1 MDIRIALA
9 GNPNCGK
16 TTLFNALTGARQRVG
31 NWPGVTVE
39 KKEGT
44 YKGDKSVIITDL
56 PGVYSLSP
64 FSPEEIVT
72 RTYLC
77 DDNPQVVIH
86 LVDSTNLERNLYLTT
101 QIIELGV
108 PVVVAVNMIDLMRK
122 KGDDINL
129 EKLSRR
135 LGCPCIAVS
144 ALKQEGISELIKTA
158 VDVAKN
164 GKKPESTLRFTSDA
178 QQPIEEISSIIANK
192 VPAESLRFYA
202 IKCLEGEDRAFEKF
216 AISKEDRAR
225 IDSIR
230 QSYEQNVD
238 DDAES
243 AITCERYDMISDV
256 VDECLKRSFKG
267 TTLTEKVDRVVT
279 SRIFGLPIFVAV
291 MFLVYYIAISTIG
304 TGATD
309 WVNDK
314 LFDEGWLI
322 TNSEQYEEDKGDYED
337 AQDQIKHYIEAAEEA
352 GVETDDVKEALEEE
366 DKSDEDKATIEEF
379 ADSLK
384 DKNIAITYD
393 KKDDDTKEVS
403 QVSVD
408 YDAFR
413 EALEVEEPDPAEYGL
428 FMPSIPSVVGDWL
441 DDINAE
447 EWVKGLVLDGVI
459 AGVGAVLGFL
469 PQMAVLFLEL
479 ALLEGCGY
487 MARIAFLM
495 DRLFRRF
502 GLSGKS
508 FIPILIA
515 TGCGVPGVMSTKTIE
530 DERDRRLT
538 IMTTTMIPC
547 SAKTPIIAL
556 IFGSIAG
563 GDAAT
568 TAWVAPLFYFLG
580 IFAIVISAIMLRKT
594 RFFAGEAT
602 PFVMELPPYHVPS
615 ARNVGMSVLDRCKA
629 FVIKA
634 GTVIFISAIVVWFL
648 LNFGMY
654 DGSFGLLDSKM
665 DDYMQYSIMAVIG
678 NAFAWIFAPLGFSDW
693 QTVVTT
699 ITGLVAKENVVS
711 TVGIITSVGSEA
723 SESDPDL
730 WTSFASLFNGNVG
743 AMISFCA
750 FNLLCAPCFAAMG
763 AIRNQM
769 ASAKWFWAAIGFMC
783 GFAWVVGFI
792 IYQIFS
798 AVTGSIQPIGLAI
811 AFIFLA
817 LIVFQVVRPMP
828 KRSGASAGERS
839 AATSVPLASE

>member
-72 RTYLC
+72 RMYLC
-77 DDNPQVVIH
+77 DDNPQVVIN

-158 VDVAKN
+158 VEVAKN
-164 GKKPESTLRFTSDA
+164 GKKPESTLHFTNDA
-178 QQPIEEISSIIANK
+178 QQPIEAISSIIADK

-202 IKCLEGEDRAFEKF
+202 IKCLEGEDRTFEKF
-216 AISKEDRAR
+216 SISKEDRVR

-256 VDECLKRSFKG
+256 VDECHKRSFKG

-322 TNSEQYEEDKGDYED
+322 TNTEQYEEDKGDYED

-441 DDINAE
+441 DDINVE
-447 EWVKGLVLDGVI
+447 EWVKGLVLDGII

-654 DGSFGLLDSKM
+654 DGSFGLLDSKL

-730 WTSFASLFNGNVG
+730 WTSFAGLFNGNVG

-811 AFIFLA
+811 ALIFLA

-828 KRSGASAGERS
+828 KRSGASADERS

>member
-1 MDIRIALA
+1 
-9 GNPNCGK
+9 
-16 TTLFNALTGARQRVG
+16 
-31 NWPGVTVE
+31 
-39 KKEGT
+39 
-44 YKGDKSVIITDL
+44 
-56 PGVYSLSP
+56 
-64 FSPEEIVT
+64 
-72 RTYLC
+72 
-77 DDNPQVVIH
+77 
-86 LVDSTNLERNLYLTT
+86 
-101 QIIELGV
+101 
-108 PVVVAVNMIDLMRK
+108 
-122 KGDDINL
+122 
-129 EKLSRR
+129 
-135 LGCPCIAVS
+135 
-144 ALKQEGISELIKTA
+144 
-158 VDVAKN
+158 
-164 GKKPESTLRFTSDA
+164 
-178 QQPIEEISSIIANK
+178 
-192 VPAESLRFYA
+192 
-202 IKCLEGEDRAFEKF
+202 
-216 AISKEDRAR
+216 
-225 IDSIR
+225 
-230 QSYEQNVD
+230 
-238 DDAES
+238 
-243 AITCERYDMISDV
+243 MISDV
-256 VDECLKRSFKG
+256 VDECHKRSFKG

-580 IFAIVISAIMLRKT
+580 IFAIVTSAIMLRKT

-678 NAFAWIFAPLGFSDW
+678 NAFAWIFTPLGFSDW

-730 WTSFASLFNGNVG
+730 WTSFAGLFNGNVG

-811 AFIFLA
+811 ALIFLA

-828 KRSGASAGERS
+828 KRSGASADERS

>member
-1 MDIRIALA
+1 M
-9 GNPNCGK
+9 
-16 TTLFNALTGARQRVG
+16 
-31 NWPGVTVE
+31 
-39 KKEGT
+39 
-44 YKGDKSVIITDL
+44 
-56 PGVYSLSP
+56 
-64 FSPEEIVT
+64 
-72 RTYLC
+72 
-77 DDNPQVVIH
+77 
-86 LVDSTNLERNLYLTT
+86 
-101 QIIELGV
+101 

-164 GKKPESTLRFTSDA
+164 GKKPESTLHFTSDA
-178 QQPIEEISSIIANK
+178 QQPIEAISSIIADK

-216 AISKEDRAR
+216 SISKEYRAR

-256 VDECLKRSFKG
+256 VDECHKRSFKG

-580 IFAIVISAIMLRKT
+580 IFAIVTSAIMLRKT

-678 NAFAWIFAPLGFSDW
+678 NAFAWIFTPLGFSDW

-730 WTSFASLFNGNVG
+730 WTSFAGLFNGNVG

-811 AFIFLA
+811 ALIFLA

-828 KRSGASAGERS
+828 KRSGASADERS

>member
-1 MDIRIALA
+1 M
-9 GNPNCGK
+9 
-16 TTLFNALTGARQRVG
+16 
-31 NWPGVTVE
+31 
-39 KKEGT
+39 
-44 YKGDKSVIITDL
+44 VI
-56 PGVYSLSP
+56 
-64 FSPEEIVT
+64 
-72 RTYLC
+72 
-77 DDNPQVVIH
+77 N

-164 GKKPESTLRFTSDA
+164 GKKPESTLHFTSDA
-178 QQPIEEISSIIANK
+178 QQPIEAISSIIADK

-216 AISKEDRAR
+216 SISKEYRAR

-256 VDECLKRSFKG
+256 VDECHKRSFKG

-428 FMPSIPSVVGDWL
+428 FMPSVPSVVGDWL
-441 DDINAE
+441 DDIDAA

-580 IFAIVISAIMLRKT
+580 IFAIVTSAIMLRKT

-678 NAFAWIFAPLGFSDW
+678 NAFAWIFTPLGFSDW

-730 WTSFASLFNGNVG
+730 WTSFAGLFNGNVG

-828 KRSGASAGERS
+828 KRSGASADERS

>member
-44 YKGDKSVIITDL
+44 YKGDKSVTITDL

-64 FSPEEIVT
+64 FSSEEIVT

-77 DDNPQVVIH
+77 DDNPQVVIN

-144 ALKQEGISELIKTA
+144 ALKQEGISELINTA
-158 VDVAKN
+158 VEVAKN
-164 GKKPESTLRFTSDA
+164 GKKPESTLHFTSDA
-178 QQPIEEISSIIANK
+178 QQPIEAISSIIADK

-202 IKCLEGEDRAFEKF
+202 IKCLEGEDRTFEKF

-256 VDECLKRSFKG
+256 VDACHKRSFKG

-291 MFLVYYIAISTIG
+291 MFLVYYIAISTVG

-322 TNSEQYEEDKGDYED
+322 TNTEQYEEDKGDYED

-413 EALEVEEPDPAEYGL
+413 EALDVEEPDPAEYGL

-441 DDINAE
+441 DDIDAE
-447 EWVKGLVLDGVI
+447 EWVKGLVVDGVI

-495 DRLFRRF
+495 DRIFRRF

-515 TGCGVPGVMSTKTIE
+515 SGCGVPAVMATKTIE

-538 IMTTTMIPC
+538 IMTSTMIPC

-580 IFAIVISAIMLRKT
+580 IFAIIISAIMLRKT

-615 ARNVGMSVLDRCKA
+615 GRNVGMSVLDRCKA
-629 FVIKA
+629 FAIKA

-711 TVGIITSVGSEA
+711 TVGIITSVGSDA
-723 SESDPDL
+723 SDSDPDL
-730 WTSFASLFNGNVG
+730 WMSFAGLFNGNVG

-811 AFIFLA
+811 ALIFLA

-828 KRSGASAGERS
+828 KRSDASADERS

>member
-1 MDIRIALA
+1 
-9 GNPNCGK
+9 
-16 TTLFNALTGARQRVG
+16 
-31 NWPGVTVE
+31 
-39 KKEGT
+39 
-44 YKGDKSVIITDL
+44 
-56 PGVYSLSP
+56 
-64 FSPEEIVT
+64 
-72 RTYLC
+72 
-77 DDNPQVVIH
+77 
-86 LVDSTNLERNLYLTT
+86 
-101 QIIELGV
+101 
-108 PVVVAVNMIDLMRK
+108 
-122 KGDDINL
+122 
-129 EKLSRR
+129 
-135 LGCPCIAVS
+135 
-144 ALKQEGISELIKTA
+144 
-158 VDVAKN
+158 
-164 GKKPESTLRFTSDA
+164 
-178 QQPIEEISSIIANK
+178 
-192 VPAESLRFYA
+192 
-202 IKCLEGEDRAFEKF
+202 
-216 AISKEDRAR
+216 
-225 IDSIR
+225 
-230 QSYEQNVD
+230 
-238 DDAES
+238 
-243 AITCERYDMISDV
+243 
-256 VDECLKRSFKG
+256 
-267 TTLTEKVDRVVT
+267 
-279 SRIFGLPIFVAV
+279 
-291 MFLVYYIAISTIG
+291 
-304 TGATD
+304 
-309 WVNDK
+309 
-314 LFDEGWLI
+314 
-322 TNSEQYEEDKGDYED
+322 
-337 AQDQIKHYIEAAEEA
+337 
-352 GVETDDVKEALEEE
+352 
-366 DKSDEDKATIEEF
+366 
-379 ADSLK
+379 
-384 DKNIAITYD
+384 
-393 KKDDDTKEVS
+393 
-403 QVSVD
+403 
-408 YDAFR
+408 
-413 EALEVEEPDPAEYGL
+413 
-428 FMPSIPSVVGDWL
+428 
-441 DDINAE
+441 
-447 EWVKGLVLDGVI
+447 
-459 AGVGAVLGFL
+459 
-469 PQMAVLFLEL
+469 
-479 ALLEGCGY
+479 

-678 NAFAWIFAPLGFSDW
+678 NAFAWIFTPLGFSDW

-730 WTSFASLFNGNVG
+730 WTSFAGLFNGNVG

-828 KRSGASAGERS
+828 QRSGASADERA

>member
-1 MDIRIALA
+1 M
-9 GNPNCGK
+9 
-16 TTLFNALTGARQRVG
+16 
-31 NWPGVTVE
+31 
-39 KKEGT
+39 
-44 YKGDKSVIITDL
+44 
-56 PGVYSLSP
+56 
-64 FSPEEIVT
+64 
-72 RTYLC
+72 
-77 DDNPQVVIH
+77 
-86 LVDSTNLERNLYLTT
+86 
-101 QIIELGV
+101 
-108 PVVVAVNMIDLMRK
+108 
-122 KGDDINL
+122 
-129 EKLSRR
+129 
-135 LGCPCIAVS
+135 
-144 ALKQEGISELIKTA
+144 
-158 VDVAKN
+158 
-164 GKKPESTLRFTSDA
+164 
-178 QQPIEEISSIIANK
+178 
-192 VPAESLRFYA
+192 
-202 IKCLEGEDRAFEKF
+202 
-216 AISKEDRAR
+216 
-225 IDSIR
+225 
-230 QSYEQNVD
+230 
-238 DDAES
+238 
-243 AITCERYDMISDV
+243 
-256 VDECLKRSFKG
+256 
-267 TTLTEKVDRVVT
+267 
-279 SRIFGLPIFVAV
+279 
-291 MFLVYYIAISTIG
+291 
-304 TGATD
+304 
-309 WVNDK
+309 NDK

-515 TGCGVPGVMSTKTIE
+515 TGCGVPGIMSTKTIE

-556 IFGSIAG
+556 IFGSLAG

-693 QTVVTT
+693 QTVVT
-699 ITGLVAKENVVS
+699 L
-711 TVGIITSVGSEA
+711 
-723 SESDPDL
+723 
-730 WTSFASLFNGNVG
+730 SL
-743 AMISFCA
+743 IH
-750 FNLLCAPCFAAMG
+750 
-763 AIRNQM
+763 I
-769 ASAKWFWAAIGFMC
+769 
-783 GFAWVVGFI
+783 
-792 IYQIFS
+792 
-798 AVTGSIQPIGLAI
+798 
-811 AFIFLA
+811 
-817 LIVFQVVRPMP
+817 
-828 KRSGASAGERS
+828 
-839 AATSVPLASE
+839 

>member
-77 DDNPQVVIH
+77 DDNPQVVIN

-158 VDVAKN
+158 VEVAKN
-164 GKKPESTLRFTSDA
+164 GKKPESTLHFTNDA
-178 QQPIEEISSIIANK
+178 QQPIEAISSIIADK

-202 IKCLEGEDRAFEKF
+202 IKCLEGEDRTFEKF
-216 AISKEDRAR
+216 SISKEDRAR

-256 VDECLKRSFKG
+256 VDECHKRSFKG

-322 TNSEQYEEDKGDYED
+322 TNTEQYEEDKGDYED

-413 EALEVEEPDPAEYGL
+413 EALDVEEPDPAEYGL
-428 FMPSIPSVVGDWL
+428 FMPSVPSVVGDWL
-441 DDINAE
+441 DDIDAA

-678 NAFAWIFAPLGFSDW
+678 NAFAWIFTPLGFSDW

-730 WTSFASLFNGNVG
+730 WTSFAGLFNGNVG

-750 FNLLCAPCFAAMG
+750 FNLLCAPCFAAIG

>member
-1 MDIRIALA
+1 
-9 GNPNCGK
+9 
-16 TTLFNALTGARQRVG
+16 
-31 NWPGVTVE
+31 
-39 KKEGT
+39 
-44 YKGDKSVIITDL
+44 
-56 PGVYSLSP
+56 
-64 FSPEEIVT
+64 
-72 RTYLC
+72 
-77 DDNPQVVIH
+77 
-86 LVDSTNLERNLYLTT
+86 
-101 QIIELGV
+101 
-108 PVVVAVNMIDLMRK
+108 
-122 KGDDINL
+122 
-129 EKLSRR
+129 
-135 LGCPCIAVS
+135 
-144 ALKQEGISELIKTA
+144 
-158 VDVAKN
+158 
-164 GKKPESTLRFTSDA
+164 
-178 QQPIEEISSIIANK
+178 
-192 VPAESLRFYA
+192 
-202 IKCLEGEDRAFEKF
+202 
-216 AISKEDRAR
+216 
-225 IDSIR
+225 
-230 QSYEQNVD
+230 
-238 DDAES
+238 
-243 AITCERYDMISDV
+243 MISDV
-256 VDECLKRSFKG
+256 VDECHKRSFKG

-322 TNSEQYEEDKGDYED
+322 TNTEQYEEDKGDYED

-441 DDINAE
+441 DDINVE
-447 EWVKGLVLDGVI
+447 EWVKGLVLDGII

-654 DGSFGLLDSKM
+654 DGSFGLLDSKL

-730 WTSFASLFNGNVG
+730 WTSFAGLFNGNVG

-811 AFIFLA
+811 ALIFLA

-828 KRSGASAGERS
+828 KRSDASAGERS